1 MHIFPLWR
9 HCLTCSYGQE
19 VGRKN
24 FDWLFSIIFPCSV
37 LVDHSKLLKLN
48 IGRKEN
54 HQELLRKQKEGRETR
69 VHIILT
75 LPPQGVAGFYYETK
89 ILAEMV
95 FAGTLLLA
103 GSREKLSTVAFSL
116 PLVDYAKQRRNYQT
130 KTIPSINEGCR

>member
-19 VGRKN
+19 IGHEN
-24 FDWLFSIIFPCSV
+24 FDWLFSVLFLCSV

-48 IGRKEN
+48 IGSLRKEN

-75 LPPQGVAGFYYETK
+75 LPPQGVAGSYYETK
-89 ILAEMV
+89 TLAEMA

-103 GSREKLSTVAFSL
+103 GSREKLSAVAFSL
-116 PLVDYAKQRRNYQT
+116 LLVDYAKIKMKLPNKRV
-130 KTIPSINEGCR
+130 